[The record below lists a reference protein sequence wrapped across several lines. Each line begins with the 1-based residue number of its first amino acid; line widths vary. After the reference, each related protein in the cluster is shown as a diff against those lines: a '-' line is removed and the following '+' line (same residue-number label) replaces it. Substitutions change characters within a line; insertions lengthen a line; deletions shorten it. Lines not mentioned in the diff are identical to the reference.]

1 MNTDTTSPVEWAV
14 RPGGPRKRQP
24 GLILCLLATAI
35 LSNHSHV
42 SDESAAVLAAAKVG
56 RAGEPQKLVN
66 TTGLPALKR
75 KDLRGAMA
83 LPKLMHNME
92 K

>member
-1 MNTDTTSPVEWAV
+1 MAV

-24 GLILCLLATAI
+24 DLILYLLATAI
-35 LSNHSHV
+35 PSNHSPI
-42 SDESAAVLAAAKVG
+42 SSASAVVLAAARVG

-66 TTGLPALKR
+66 TTDLPALR
-75 KDLRGAMA
+75 RMELRGAIA
-83 LPKLMHNME
+83 LPKPMHNMD